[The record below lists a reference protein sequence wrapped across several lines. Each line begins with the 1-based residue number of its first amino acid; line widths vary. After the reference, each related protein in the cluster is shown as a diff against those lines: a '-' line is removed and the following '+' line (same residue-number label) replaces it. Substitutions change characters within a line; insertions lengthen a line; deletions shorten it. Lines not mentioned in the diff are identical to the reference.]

1 LRGDC
6 KPGPL
11 IIAAPFSAIMIA
23 GALVLVEVT
32 AGMTEASVT
41 LRLAIP
47 CTRHPLWTTVIAC
60 AHIAGAEARG
70 LVEFADLASLK
81 AGQPEDPAA
90 TTSR

>member
-1 LRGDC
+1 
-6 KPGPL
+6 
-11 IIAAPFSAIMIA
+11 MIA

-47 CTRHPLWTTVIAC
+47 CTRTPLWTTVIAC
-60 AHIAGAEARG
+60 AHIAGAEA
-70 LVEFADLASLK
+70 LVEFADPAGLE

-90 TTSR
+90 TTCR